1 MVRIW
6 RLVVTPPWD
15 GYLNMATDEM
25 LFEEVKERKRPPTLR
40 FYRWG
45 GDWVS
50 YGYFQTPQK
59 ALNLEAAEEL
69 GVQYVRRQ
77 TGGRAVV
84 HSEDLTYSLV
94 AGDALRQGLGSSLKE
109 TYRQIA
115 RALTSGFMRLG
126 LPVDSFPGANE
137 TGRQRQDGPAP
148 CFLTLSD
155 HEISVGGKKLVGS
168 AQFRQGQ
175 AFLQHG
181 SVPLSV
187 YNRKLAQQVLTKM
200 RGNGGAGSDY
210 APDFASRYSVLEE
223 AAGKKIPVKKL
234 TDALR
239 DGFEHTFGVTFE
251 PEEFSSPQK
260 RKAERL
266 AEKYASEDWKERK
279 RAVAAAV

>member
-1 MVRIW
+1 
-6 RLVVTPPWD
+6 
-15 GYLNMATDEM
+15 MATDEM

-40 FYRWG
+40 FYRWA

-94 AGDALRQGLGSSLKE
+94 AGDAQRQGLGSSLKE

-200 RGNGGAGSDY
+200 KGNGGAGSDY
-210 APDFASRYSVLEE
+210 APDFGSRYAVLEE
-223 AAGKKIPVKKL
+223 AAGRKIPVKKL

-239 DGFEHTFGVTFE
+239 DGFERTFGVTFE
-251 PEEFSSPQK
+251 PEEFSSGQK
-260 RKAERL
+260 QIIERR

-279 RAVAAAV
+279 RTVAAAV